1 VKGPSPARLRKYV
14 CQCLRLGWYLD
25 DPGDGRTFP
34 QIAARTLLWALLLGK
49 MLRVPS
55 HLGVEC
61 LAALTGRSLG
71 VAAPFGDDTLSYFTT
86 RLDPDRSRRALATL
100 LRRAKRGK
108 AFAGEFIGLAVDGT
122 GAGRSAEKGCGLC
135 HRQGNG
141 WGHKLA
147 AISVV
152 GAGLDLPF
160 DSEPFGPGDSELS
173 ASSRMLARSVA
184 ALGCRFADY
193 AVVDALYAKAPFLH
207 LCDAL
212 KLPVIASL
220 KSNLPELF
228 AAARARF
235 RNQAPHGSFAYRG
248 GRVEV
253 WDAHDFEPW
262 LGLCWPTVR
271 VLRYRHYRSDGKVFE
286 AYWLTNFFQ
295 ISSFALFHLC
305 KSRWA
310 IENQGF
316 NDAKNRYGLEHV
328 PHHQENALLINAL
341 LTFLAMCVERLYRL
355 RYLRRGTHRPYTA
368 IEFNRL
374 LWISLGRPVAYDTS

>member
-1 VKGPSPARLRKYV
+1 VKGPSPARLRTYF
-14 CQCLRLGWYLD
+14 CQRLRLGWYLD

-34 QIAARTLLWALLLGK
+34 QIPARTLLWALLLGK
-49 MLRVPS
+49 MLRIPS
-55 HLGVEC
+55 HLGVES
-61 LAALTGRSLG
+61 LAAHAGRSLG
-71 VAAPFGDDTLSYFTT
+71 VAAPFSDDTLSYFTA
-86 RLDPDRSRRALATL
+86 RLDPDLSRRALAVL

-108 AFAGEFIGLAVDGT
+108 AFEGHYIGLAMDGT
-122 GAGRSAEKGCGLC
+122 GSGRSAAKGCDLC

-141 WGHKLA
+141 WGHKWA

-160 DSEPFGPGDSELS
+160 DCEPFGPGDSELS
-173 ASSRMLARSVA
+173 TSSRMLVRSVTA
-184 ALGCRFADY
+184 MGRRFADY
-193 AVVDALYAKAPFLH
+193 AVVDALYANAPFLH
-207 LCDAL
+207 LCEAL
-212 KLPVIASL
+212 DLPVIASL
-220 KSNLPELF
+220 KGNLPELF
-228 AAARARF
+228 EAAQIRF
-235 RNQAPHGSFAYRG
+235 RNQAPHGSFSYRG

-262 LGLCWPTVR
+262 LGLRWSTVR

-341 LTFLAMCVERLYRL
+341 LTFLAMGVERLYRL

-368 IEFNRL
+368 IQFNRL

>member
-14 CQCLRLGWYLD
+14 CQRLGLDWYLD

-34 QIAARTLLWALLLGK
+34 QIPASILLWALLFGK

-55 HLGVEC
+55 HLGVQSVAD
-61 LAALTGRSLG
+61 LARRSQ
-71 VAAPFGDDTLSYFTT
+71 ASFCHDTLSYFTT
-86 RLDPDRSRRALATL
+86 RLDPDISRRALAAL
-100 LRRAKRGK
+100 LRQAKRGK
-108 AFAGEFIGLAVDGT
+108 AFDGHYIGLALDGT
-122 GAGRSAEKGCGLC
+122 GCGHSAKKRCSLC
-135 HRQGNG
+135 HQQGNG
-141 WGHKLA
+141 WGHKMA

-160 DSEPFGPGDSELS
+160 DCEPFGPGDSELA
-173 ASSRMLARSVA
+173 ASRRILARSIT
-184 ALGCRFADY
+184 ALGRRFAHY
-193 AVVDALYAKAPFLH
+193 AVVDALYANAPFLH
-207 LCDAL
+207 LCDDL
-212 KLPVIASL
+212 GLPVIASL
-220 KSNLPELF
+220 KANLPELF
-228 AAARARF
+228 EAAQTRF
-235 RNQAPHGSFAYRG
+235 RNQAPQSSFSYRG

-262 LGLCWPTVR
+262 LGLRWPTVR
-271 VLRYRHYRSDGKVFE
+271 VLRYRHYRRDGKVFE
-286 AYWLTNFFQ
+286 AYWLTNFFKL
-295 ISSFALFHLC
+295 SPFTLFHLC

-316 NDAKNRYGLEHV
+316 NDAKNRYGIEHI

-355 RYLRRGTHRPYTA
+355 RYLRRGTHPPYTA

-374 LWISLGRPVAYDTS
+374 LWISLGRPGAYDTS

>member
-1 VKGPSPARLRKYV
+1 VKGPSPARLRKYF
-14 CQCLRLGWYLD
+14 CQCLRLGGYLD

-34 QIAARTLLWALLLGK
+34 QIPARTLLWSLLLGK

-55 HLGVEC
+55 HLGVES
-61 LAALTGRSLG
+61 LAALARRSLG
-71 VAAPFGDDTLSYFTT
+71 VAAPFSDDTLSYFTT
-86 RLDPDRSRRALATL
+86 RLAPDRSRRALAAL

-108 AFAGEFIGLAVDGT
+108 AFAGNYIGLALDGT
-122 GAGRSAEKGCGLC
+122 GSGRSAEKGCDLC

-141 WGHKLA
+141 WGHKWA

-160 DSEPFGPGDSELS
+160 DCEPFGPGDSEIS
-173 ASSRMLARSVA
+173 ASSRILVRSVA
-184 ALGCRFADY
+184 ALGRRFADY
-193 AVVDALYAKAPFLH
+193 VVVDALYGKAPFLH
-207 LCDAL
+207 LCDDL
-212 KLPVIASL
+212 ELPVIASL
-220 KSNLPELF
+220 KANLPELF
-228 AAARARF
+228 EAAQARF
-235 RNQAPHGSFAYRG
+235 RNQKPHGSFAYRR

-262 LGLCWPTVR
+262 LGLRWPTVR

-295 ISSFALFHLC
+295 LSPFALFHLC
-305 KSRWA
+305 KSRWV

-316 NDAKNRYGLEHV
+316 NDAKNRYGLTHV
-328 PHHQENALLINAL
+328 PHHQENALVINAL

-374 LWISLGRPVAYDTS
+374 LWIALGRLEAHDTS

>member
-1 VKGPSPARLRKYV
+1 
-14 CQCLRLGWYLD
+14 LGGYLD

-34 QIAARTLLWALLLGK
+34 QIPARTLLWSLLLGK

-55 HLGVEC
+55 HLGVES
-61 LAALTGRSLG
+61 LAALARRSLG
-71 VAAPFGDDTLSYFTT
+71 VAAPFSDDTLSYFTT
-86 RLDPDRSRRALATL
+86 RLAPDRSRRALAAL

-108 AFAGEFIGLAVDGT
+108 AFAGNYIGLALDGT
-122 GAGRSAEKGCGLC
+122 GSGRSAEKGCDLC

-141 WGHKLA
+141 WGHKWA

-160 DSEPFGPGDSELS
+160 DCEPFGPGDSEIS
-173 ASSRMLARSVA
+173 ASSRILVRSVA
-184 ALGCRFADY
+184 ALGRRFADY
-193 AVVDALYAKAPFLH
+193 VVVDALYGKAPFLH
-207 LCDAL
+207 LCDDL
-212 KLPVIASL
+212 ELPVIASL
-220 KSNLPELF
+220 KANLPELF
-228 AAARARF
+228 EAAQARF
-235 RNQAPHGSFAYRG
+235 RNQKPHGSFAYRR

-262 LGLCWPTVR
+262 LGLRWPTVR

-295 ISSFALFHLC
+295 LSPFALFHLC
-305 KSRWA
+305 KSRWV

-316 NDAKNRYGLEHV
+316 NDAKNRYGLTHV
-328 PHHQENALLINAL
+328 PHHQENALVINAL

-374 LWISLGRPVAYDTS
+374 LWIALGRLEAHDTS